1 MAFWVDETFEGVC
14 RVSVEAEE
22 QLYSKQSEFQLV
34 EIFQTKGFGRVL
46 TIDGMFM
53 TSERDE
59 HFYHEMLV
67 QPPLN
72 CAPSI
77 ERVLVIGGGDGGTV
91 REVLSHK
98 EVEKVV
104 MVEIDGVVVDASKKY
119 LSSIG
124 RAWEDPRLELRIADG
139 IEYVKNAPSGSF
151 DVVLLDHS
159 DPVGPAEGLF
169 NIAFYKDCRRV
180 LTEKGV
186 LAMQSESPLLQ
197 RDTFLEIKSTL
208 SDVFDVIHPYFS
220 FVPLYGLGGWSF
232 TFASNQVDPL
242 VLVDRRVAFQE
253 ERCKHYNRDIH
264 RGTFALPNDL
274 KRGLKI

>member
-67 QPPLN
+67 QPPLA

-104 MVEIDGVVVDASKKY
+104 MVEIDGQVVEASKKY
-119 LSSIG
+119 LPTIG
-124 RAWEDPRLELRIADG
+124 RAWDDPRLEVRIADG
-139 IEYVKNAPSGSF
+139 IEYVKNAKNGSF
-151 DVVLLDHS
+151 DVILLDHS
-159 DPVGPAEGLF
+159 DPVGPAAGLF
-169 NIAFYKDCRRV
+169 NVAFYKECHRI

-186 LAMQSESPLLQ
+186 FAMQSESPLLQ
-197 RDTFLEIKSTL
+197 RETFLEIKNTL
-208 SDVFDVIHPYFS
+208 ADVFSDVHPYFS

-232 TFASNQVDPL
+232 TFASNGVTPFEIVDS
-242 VLVDRRVAFQE
+242 RVSFQE
-253 ERCKHYNRDIH
+253 ERCKHYNREIH
-264 RGTFALPNDL
+264 KGAFALPNDL
-274 KRGLKI
+274 KRGR